1 MEISSNS
8 QLVPYYPDQRRN
20 SLYNADHSDA
30 LAVLLNLGSGQSHL
44 PHRPAF
50 AGMVPLPD
58 FQVPEYDSDRR
69 LKTPKMNHVGLLI
82 DIYA

>member
-8 QLVPYYPDQRRN
+8 QLVPYYPDQRQI
-20 SLYNADHSDA
+20 SLYKADQSDSP
-30 LAVLLNLGSGQSHL
+30 AVLLNLGLKQNHL

-50 AGMVPLPD
+50 AGIFLPPY
-58 FQVPEYDSDRR
+58 FQVPAYDSNRR
-69 LKTPKMNHVGLLI
+69 LNIPKMNHVGLLI